1 MRQVSVIFAIIAAL
15 FVCLTPVYAKANEV
29 ENPYVML
36 ETIADRM
43 IVRIGNERGKIQAD
57 PNYLRTIM
65 REELLPHSDYEFA
78 ARMVLGRNWQ
88 RLNDTQKDAFVAAFR
103 DYLVTTYARVFTQ
116 YDETKHKL
124 EFGREEPYAN
134 ERRVVVRGQ
143 LIEVGG
149 RPPVRLDFH
158 LQRRTP
164 TSPWLAFDLVAEGI
178 SMLNAQQSEMQAS
191 LRQRGIDGTIELLRE
206 RAAVDINLNEKVDL
220 GEFKG

>member
-1 MRQVSVIFAIIAAL
+1 MKRLLLLCVAFVFIFTPTLKAAE
-15 FVCLTPVYAKANEV
+15 P
-29 ENPYVML
+29 ENPYRLL
-36 ETIADRM
+36 ERIAER
-43 IVRIGNERGKIQAD
+43 VLERIGNERSKIEAE

-65 REELLPHSDYEFA
+65 ADELLPHSDYEFA
-78 ARMVLGRNWQ
+78 ARMVMGRNWQ
-88 RLNDTQKDAFVAAFR
+88 RLSEAQQNAFVEAFR

-124 EFGREEPYAN
+124 EFGREEDYAN

-143 LIEVGG
+143 LIEEGG

-164 TSPWLAFDLVAEGI
+164 TSPWLAFDLVAEGV
-178 SMLNAQQSEMQAS
+178 SLLNAQQSEMQAS

-206 RAAVDINLNEKVDL
+206 RASVEINLNEDIDL
-220 GEFKG
+220 DNFQD

>member
-1 MRQVSVIFAIIAAL
+1 MKRLLLLCVAFVFIFTPTLKAAE
-15 FVCLTPVYAKANEV
+15 P
-29 ENPYVML
+29 ENPYRLL
-36 ETIADRM
+36 ESIAER
-43 IVRIGNERGKIQAD
+43 VLERIGNERSKIEAE

-65 REELLPHSDYEFA
+65 ADELLPHSDYEFA
-78 ARMVLGRNWQ
+78 ARMVMGRNWQ
-88 RLNDTQKDAFVAAFR
+88 RLSEAQQNAFVEAFR

-124 EFGREEPYAN
+124 EFGREEDYAN

-143 LIEVGG
+143 LIEEGG

-164 TSPWLAFDLVAEGI
+164 TSPWLAFDLVAEGV
-178 SMLNAQQSEMQAS
+178 SLLNAQQSEMQAS

-206 RAAVDINLNEKVDL
+206 RASVEINLNEDIDL
-220 GEFKG
+220 DNFQD